1 MIISSFRF
9 VFPQSTSLSFYVS
22 FILQVTINWTNWP
35 APNVWVLIAQLLE
48 HCRANA
54 EAMGLSAVIAPK
66 NFLGKFAIAAIT
78 TVMIISSLKFVF
90 VQFTSSSSSPIIL
103 VVYTL
108 AFMHVHVHVMLPC
121 AWAIAERWFGIS
133 SGTLLSMLLEVSKNT
148 NIQSRQYI
156 TKTQLTLQ
164 CTSHIKS
171 YMIR

>member
-66 NFLGKFAIAAIT
+66 NFLGKFAIIAAIT

-121 AWAIAERWFGIS
+121 A
-133 SGTLLSMLLEVSKNT
+133 
-148 NIQSRQYI
+148 
-156 TKTQLTLQ
+156 
-164 CTSHIKS
+164 
-171 YMIR
+171 